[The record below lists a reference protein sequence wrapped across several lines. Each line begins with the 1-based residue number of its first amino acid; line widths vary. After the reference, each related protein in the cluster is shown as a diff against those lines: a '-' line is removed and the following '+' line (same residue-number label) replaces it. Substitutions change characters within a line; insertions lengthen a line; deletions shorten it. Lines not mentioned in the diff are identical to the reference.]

1 MLTKKGKQSRQNI
14 IQAAITLIKEKGYE
28 QTTIPDIC
36 RSANIAIGTFYH
48 YFKSKDEII
57 TIYIIEENEAV
68 LAYYRGLEK
77 NSCTNAI
84 LKVLNFKLQLYEAQG
99 ADFVRNM
106 YAGMLR
112 SELTY
117 SEKDTYY
124 AWIQILRENFLQGQ
138 QTGEFSD
145 AITVDLLCDM
155 TTSILFYFIMR
166 WSNNPE
172 VYPLQTGVYQKIKE
186 ILQIARR
193 ASSEIPDTD

>member
-1 MLTKKGKQSRQNI
+1 MKRCWRI
-14 IQAAITLIKEKGYE
+14 IGAWK
-28 QTTIPDIC
+28 
-36 RSANIAIGTFYH
+36 
-48 YFKSKDEII
+48 
-57 TIYIIEENEAV
+57 
-68 LAYYRGLEK
+68 K

-172 VYPLQTGVYQKIKE
+172 VYPLQTGVYQKNKGNFTNRPE
-186 ILQIARR
+186 G
-193 ASSEIPDTD
+193 EF